1 MSVHIRHIYCEQ
13 GSLSIRFLYNEY
25 MHRRPINLEYFF
37 FFGESFVLLT
47 AKRIVLAV
55 IDVETYGPN
64 FWKWFDGLRLRIA
77 LPIPEMQ
84 IH

>member
-1 MSVHIRHIYCEQ
+1 MNICTAGQLIWN
-13 GSLSIRFLYNEY
+13 I
-25 MHRRPINLEYFF
+25 FF

-64 FWKWFDGLRLRIA
+64 FWKWFDGFRLRIA
-77 LPIPEMQ
+77 LLIPKMQ